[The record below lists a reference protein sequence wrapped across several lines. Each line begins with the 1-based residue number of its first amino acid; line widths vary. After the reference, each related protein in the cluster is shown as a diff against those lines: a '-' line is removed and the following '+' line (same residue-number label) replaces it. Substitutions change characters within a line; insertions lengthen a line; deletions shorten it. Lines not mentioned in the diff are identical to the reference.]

1 MNRLV
6 AAGILALIVLLG
18 GVAMFMAGSKPQLS
32 VHVECSS
39 SPSLVSW
46 KGWRECCQNVTR
58 AVTITKAVS
67 LEWTNGSWVTGEVE
81 TEVSYVTVKS
91 CTNIPMTYYST
102 LWLQECY
109 TTTKTWTNVWI
120 QVGGVIFLCLGLGFL
135 LTTIVLLVA
144 FRRKG

>member
-18 GVAMFMAGSKPQLS
+18 GVAMFIAGSKPQLS
-32 VHVECSS
+32 VYVKCSPYTTVSPYQGWVERC
-39 SPSLVSW
+39 
-46 KGWRECCQNVTR
+46 RYVTR
-58 AVTITKAVS
+58 TVTFLNTTKYF
-67 LEWTNGSWVTGEVE
+67 EVKVCE
-81 TEVSYVTVKS
+81 
-91 CTNIPMTYYST
+91 NIPTAFHET
-102 LWLQECY
+102 LTFQECY

-144 FRRKG
+144 FRRKR